1 MTDTSAVAWRFA
13 IMLALAGLA
22 GLLAGV
28 RPTLVVHQSSAGGIA
43 RVENPARPAQG
54 AAAVSVAAGERRVEL
69 RLPAVLPSR
78 LAYHPS
84 DSGEPA
90 TIHRVQARALGL
102 PLGAA
107 LPFVPPVAAQN
118 LAARD
123 FEQVPPQAG
132 AEAGRAV
139 LVDVPWPLRAWWLL
153 PATLF
158 GLAGLLALRAWRS
171 LPRPRGE
178 AGDTA
183 AYQARFPLLFLA
195 LCYGVM
201 VDQAIGLGA
210 WLPLWDD
217 WRYVYPG
224 RFSLIEGPPQW
235 LGAAGNDTYFLTGQL
250 VDWLALRASGGSF
263 LPIRLVALA
272 LLGVFLVFAAR
283 FALALPR
290 RQALLALLAL
300 AFVLGADGYWT
311 LQAIAYHQF
320 LPVLFMMIALHVVRD
335 QWQRPEP
342 PGAAALAAV
351 AACALLAGLA
361 YISGALLFVVFA
373 AGTAVALAGSL
384 RGDGLRRHLPLLVLF
399 ATALLAT
406 LVQVWLVTQAQGS
419 LLERNHATETVLPDD
434 WRFWAFQIGL
444 VARAFGL
451 RASLPVVEIGVYVLV
466 LVAGLA
472 LLVRA
477 WRSQGADR
485 RLAAL
490 AVGLVGAALVYS
502 SVVATARSGFASPDV
517 PWDQVV
523 AMAKARFHFWWLAAL
538 LPVPL
543 AMAFGMLP
551 GFRRWGPVVV
561 PLLAAVLV
569 VSKVLVMAG
578 SDRDTFL
585 RAGQQ
590 EAQGIACVRANHDR
604 PGPLQCEGF
613 YPIDIRAAMEA
624 ARRQDLRLW
633 RDLMQIQ

>member
-1 MTDTSAVAWRFA
+1 MTDTAAVAWRFA

-43 RVENPARPAQG
+43 RVESPGQAAQA
-54 AAAVSVAAGERRVEL
+54 AAAVSVAAGERRVVL
-69 RLPAVLPSR
+69 RLPALLPSR

-84 DSGEPA
+84 DRAEPA
-90 TIHRVQARALGL
+90 TLHRVQARVLGL

-107 LPFVPPVAAQN
+107 LPFVPPVSAQN

-123 FEQVPPQAG
+123 FEQGPPQAG
-132 AEAGRAV
+132 AEADRAV
-139 LVDVPWPLRAWWLL
+139 LVDVPWPLRVWWLL

-171 LPRPRGE
+171 LPRPRDEDGH
-178 AGDTA
+178 T

-195 LCYGVM
+195 VCYGVM
-201 VDQAIGLGA
+201 VDQAIGLGP

-250 VDWLALRASGGSF
+250 VDWLALRVSGGSF

-283 FALALPR
+283 FALMLPR

-320 LPVLFMMIALHVVRD
+320 LPVLFLMIALLVMQG

-342 PGAAALAAV
+342 PSATALVAV

-373 AGTAVALAGSL
+373 AGTAVALGGSL

-451 RASLPVVEIGVYVLV
+451 RATQPVAEIGVYVLV
-466 LVAGLA
+466 LLAGLA

-477 WRSQGADR
+477 WRSQGSER

-490 AVGLVGAALVYS
+490 AVGMVAAALVYS
-502 SVVATARSGFASPDV
+502 CVVATARSGFAGPEV

-551 GFRRWGPVVV
+551 GYRRWSPVVV

-578 SDRDTFL
+578 TDRDTYL

-590 EAQGIACVRANHDR
+590 EAQGIACVRADHDR
-604 PGPLQCEGF
+604 PGPLQCDGF

-633 RDLMQIQ
+633 HELMQVP